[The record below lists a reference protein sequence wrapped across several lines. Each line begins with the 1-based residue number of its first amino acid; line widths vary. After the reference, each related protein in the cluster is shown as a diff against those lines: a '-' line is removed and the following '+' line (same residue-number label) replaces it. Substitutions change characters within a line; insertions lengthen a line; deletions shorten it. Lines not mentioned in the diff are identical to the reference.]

1 MSTVL
6 PEAVVGTAGGAD
18 SPARARSL
26 WRSVWTRPAPA
37 TGAALLV
44 LAGVTAIFAPWIEPY
59 RPTQT
64 VGAAFAH
71 PSTTHWLGLDGTG
84 GDVVSLLIQGTRISL
99 IVGAAAM
106 AVAMVVGTTVGML
119 SGYFGGAVDGLLMRI
134 TDFFLVV
141 PYLPLLIIVAAVWGA
156 SLWHIILV
164 IGLLQWTW
172 AARIVRAQ
180 VKSVRQRTYVRR
192 ARSLGAGNLRIISH
206 HIFPQIA
213 PLLVSI
219 AVLHV
224 GYAIFSEAALD
235 FLGLGDPLAVSW
247 GTMIEHAFQRTAV
260 SNGAWWAIVPPGIGI
275 AAVIVSCFL
284 VGQGVEDALDPG
296 LRRAHLSA
304 RTFRIRRPTSSAT
317 IEKR

>member
-1 MSTVL
+1 MSAVL
-6 PEAVVGTAGGAD
+6 PEAAVGTGAGSHG
-18 SPARARSL
+18 PPRARSQ

-37 TGAALLV
+37 TGAALLGLSV
-44 LAGVTAIFAPWIEPY
+44 ITAIFASWIEPY

-64 VGAAFAH
+64 VGAVFAH
-71 PSTTHWLGLDGTG
+71 PSATHWLGLDGTG
-84 GDVVSLLIQGTRISL
+84 ADVVSLLIQGTRISL
-99 IVGAAAM
+99 IVGVAAM
-106 AVAMVVGTTVGML
+106 AVSMLVGTSVGIL
-119 SGYFGGAVDGLLMRI
+119 SGYFGGAVDGMLMRI
-134 TDFFLVV
+134 TDFFLVI

-156 SLWHIILV
+156 SLLHIILV

-180 VKSVRQRTYVRR
+180 AKSVRQRTYVRR

-206 HIFPQIA
+206 HIIPQIA

-260 SNGAWWAIVPPGIGI
+260 SNGAWWAVVPPGICI

-284 VGQGVEDALDPG
+284 IGQGVEDVLDPG
-296 LRRAHLSA
+296 LRRAYLSA
-304 RTFRIRRPTSSAT
+304 KTFRIRRPSST
-317 IEKR
+317 PIEEG